1 MPTNP
6 GALIP
11 GTNGRRGGIVCTNL
25 DFVDRGRVTQARN
38 RKNDAVRRRTKLRT
52 KANGTEAKS
61 RARRIVLTIRVRPAL
76 LEGIERKLTLHD
88 GKALGL
94 DGI

>member
-1 MPTNP
+1 MLTNP
-6 GALIP
+6 GTLVPRA
-11 GTNGRRGGIVCTNL
+11 NGSRCGLACTNL
-25 DFVDRGRVTQARN
+25 DFFDRGRVTQARD
-38 RKNDAVRRRTKLRT
+38 RKNDAARRRTKLRT

-61 RARRIVLTIRVRPAL
+61 RARRIVFTIRVRPAL